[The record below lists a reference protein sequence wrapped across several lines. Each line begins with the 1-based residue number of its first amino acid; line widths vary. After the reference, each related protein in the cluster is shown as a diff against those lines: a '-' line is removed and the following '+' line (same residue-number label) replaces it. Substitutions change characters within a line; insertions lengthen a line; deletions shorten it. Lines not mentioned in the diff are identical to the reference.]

1 MAVLPA
7 PAQQSNQ
14 NQANQNPAPNP
25 PPSAARPNPWSW
37 WTSLFVLCAILGALI
52 GLSFKTQNT
61 IRQTRVPA
69 ANYPALVQEYLT
81 LKANLEKNVTDQQ
94 NTIAHLN
101 DRIQQIENSA
111 DSGNNKVARTLTNEL
126 NQANFLAGLTDVQGP
141 GLIVTLN
148 DSKMQI
154 AGGPPSALAIPG
166 APNLIHDTDINQTVN
181 ELKAAGAEAISVN
194 NQRLISISPIR
205 CAGPTIYVNNT
216 PQTPPYTIRAI
227 GDPVTLEKAMNLP
240 NGVADGLRRMD
251 PAMIRM
257 QKNSHL
263 VIPAYA
269 GATKREYA
277 KPVPPPAVKKT
288 GKG

>member
-1 MAVLPA
+1 MALFPA
-7 PAQQSNQ
+7 SAQKT
-14 NQANQNPAPNP
+14 
-25 PPSAARPNPWSW
+25 SAARTNPWSW
-37 WTSLFVLCAILGALI
+37 WTSLFILCAILGALI

-81 LKANLEKNVTDQQ
+81 LKTNLEKNVTDQQ
-94 NTIAHLN
+94 RTIERLN
-101 DRIQQIENSA
+101 DTLQQLESQS
-111 DSGNNKVARTLTNEL
+111 DSGGKVARTLTKEL

-141 GLIVTLN
+141 GLIVTLT

-181 ELKAAGAEAISVN
+181 ELKAAGAEAVSVN
-194 NQRLISISPIR
+194 SQRLVGTSPIR
-205 CAGPTIYVNNT
+205 CAGPTVYVNNT
-216 PQTPPYTIRAI
+216 PQTPPYTIRVI
-227 GDPVTLEKAMNLP
+227 GDPGTLETAMNLP

-257 QKNSHL
+257 QKTNHM

-269 GATKREYA
+269 GATKRDYA
-277 KPVPPPAVKKT
+277 KPVPPPAAKQG

>member
-7 PAQQSNQ
+7 PTQESNQ
-14 NQANQNPAPNP
+14 NRN
-25 PPSAARPNPWSW
+25 AARPNPWSW

-81 LKANLEKNVTDQQ
+81 LKTNLEKNVTDQQ
-94 NTIAHLN
+94 RTIERQN
-101 DRIQQIENSA
+101 DTIQQIENSA
-111 DSGNNKVARTLTNEL
+111 DSGSKVTRTLTKEL

-141 GLIVTLN
+141 GLIVVLN

-154 AGGPPSALAIPG
+154 AGGSPSALAIPG

-194 NQRLISISPIR
+194 NQRLVGTSPIR

-216 PQTPPYTIRAI
+216 PQTPPYMIRAI
-227 GDPVTLEKAMNLP
+227 GDPVTLETAMNLP

-257 QKNSHL
+257 QRTSHL
-263 VIPAYA
+263 VISAYA

-277 KPVPPPAVKKT
+277 KPIPPPAAKKI